1 MGTEF
6 PGESSEYRAAR
17 DRLLEGEVELRRL
30 TEAVAAARRELP
42 PGGAVPEDY
51 VFRGTGANGA
61 EADVRMS
68 ELFAPGKDSLAIY
81 SFMFPRAPDEDLPC
95 PSCTQFLDSF
105 DGVAEHFAQRA
116 NLAIV
121 AKASLPRILAHAR
134 DRGWRHLRLLS
145 SAGNSY
151 NRDYFGE
158 TSDGTQQLPMLNVFR
173 RNGDTIR
180 HFWGSEL
187 LFAPSDADQDQRHS
201 DTIDPL
207 WNLFDFLPEGRGSDW
222 YPDLSYSSD
231 THT

>member
-42 PGGAVPEDY
+42 PGGVVPDDY

-68 ELFAPGKDSLAIY
+68 ELFEPGKDSLAIY

-105 DGVAEHFAQRA
+105 DGVAEHATQRI
-116 NLAIV
+116 NLAV
-121 AKASLPRILAHAR
+121 VVKTDLRRVLVHAQN
-134 DRGWRHLRLLS
+134 RGW
-145 SAGNSY
+145 
-151 NRDYFGE
+151 
-158 TSDGTQQLPMLNVFR
+158 
-173 RNGDTIR
+173 
-180 HFWGSEL
+180 
-187 LFAPSDADQDQRHS
+187 
-201 DTIDPL
+201 
-207 WNLFDFLPEGRGSDW
+207 
-222 YPDLSYSSD
+222 
-231 THT
+231 